1 MDTELESVWGAMK
14 AAHYRRTIE
23 QIRVS
28 VEQTRNLEGALSG
41 ALELVVPAC
50 HAVTGTFWFFDRFGD
65 GRIRPKAVYGG
76 GNLGGISLAPGEGIA
91 GQVIKNGRSTIV
103 ADCQSDPR
111 WAGKADAKTGFRT
124 ESMVC
129 VPLMIEDNAFGC
141 IQLLNRTDHVLFDE
155 SDLAFAEQLGE
166 ATADLFRRQGL
177 LDAYLPSNAAAEQAR
192 EVTFMDVFGAQDEK
206 EFIFQLHRVD
216 AFANLR
222 VSEQDA
228 VAKLAREMREFFV
241 KKRRRGFFR

>member
-1 MDTELESVWGAMK
+1 M
-14 AAHYRRTIE
+14 
-23 QIRVS
+23 
-28 VEQTRNLEGALSG
+28 
-41 ALELVVPAC
+41 
-50 HAVTGTFWFFDRFGD
+50 
-65 GRIRPKAVYGG
+65 
-76 GNLGGISLAPGEGIA
+76 
-91 GQVIKNGRSTIV
+91 
-103 ADCQSDPR
+103 
-111 WAGKADAKTGFRT
+111 
-124 ESMVC
+124 
-129 VPLMIEDNAFGC
+129 
-141 IQLLNRTDHVLFDE
+141 LFDE